1 MNTCSCCG
9 RKICRNNLQ
18 LRPFPALTPAHT
30 LSPKLYALPSP
41 FEIET
46 GTVLMLEPEW
56 ARASELR
63 AQLLDESYPKPF
75 VIDDGQ
81 SRYLYFNVRLMQS
94 QMSLQAPHDLALR
107 YTQKMMGFLLF
118 HPRPKR
124 IVQIGLGGG
133 SLVKF
138 CHRRLPGVHITAVEL
153 DPDVIALRD
162 AFFVPPDDERL
173 HIVCADGAQFIEQAA
188 KGIDA
193 LLLDAFDRNG
203 FAPPLA
209 SPAFFEQVFARLSG
223 NGVFV
228 VNLAGDKE
236 SYAGV
241 IGRIMQV
248 FDDQVIVI
256 SVPDDGNHILYAFKE
271 RHFEPRWRW
280 LNNHAKE
287 LRARLGLDFPAFA
300 HKMERA
306 SKLNYAQR
314 EALRGR

>member
-1 MNTCSCCG
+1 
-9 RKICRNNLQ
+9 
-18 LRPFPALTPAHT
+18 
-30 LSPKLYALPSP
+30 
-41 FEIET
+41 
-46 GTVLMLEPEW
+46 MLEPAW
-56 ARASELR
+56 ARAGELR

-75 VIDDGQ
+75 VIDDGK

-94 QMSLQAPHDLALR
+94 EMALKAPHDLALR

-124 IVQIGLGGG
+124 IALIGLGGG
-133 SLVKF
+133 SIVKF

-173 HIVCADGAQFIEQAA
+173 QIVEGNGAAYIEQTD

-193 LLLDAFDRNG
+193 LLVDAFDRTG
-203 FAPPLA
+203 FAPALA
-209 SPAFFEQVFARLSG
+209 NREFFENAFTKLSG
-223 NGVFV
+223 NGVLV

-236 SYAGV
+236 SYAGL
-241 IGRIMQV
+241 IGEAMHV

-271 RHFEPRWRW
+271 KYFEPRWRW
-280 LNNHAKE
+280 LHNHAKE
-287 LRARLGLDFPAFA
+287 LRARLGLDFPSFA
-300 HKMERA
+300 QKMER
-306 SKLNYAQR
+306 STKLGFARR
-314 EALRGR
+314 EAIRGR

>member
-1 MNTCSCCG
+1 M
-9 RKICRNNLQ
+9 
-18 LRPFPALTPAHT
+18 P
-30 LSPKLYALPSP
+30 PKLYALPSP

-56 ARASELR
+56 ARAGELR
-63 AQLLDESYPKPF
+63 AQLLDESYAKPF
-75 VIDDGQ
+75 VIDDGEF
-81 SRYLYFNVRLMQS
+81 RYLYFNVRLMQS
-94 QMSLQAPHDLALR
+94 QMALKTPHDLVLR
-107 YTQKMMGFLLF
+107 YTQKMLGFLLF
-118 HPRPKR
+118 HPRPRR

-153 DPDVIALRD
+153 DADVIALRE
-162 AFFVPPDDERL
+162 AFFVPPDDARL
-173 HIVCADGAQFIEQAA
+173 HIVQGDGADFIDTAE

-203 FAPPLA
+203 FAPALA
-209 SPAFFEQVFARLSG
+209 SQDFFATAYAKLSG
-223 NGVFV
+223 NGVLV
-228 VNLAGDKE
+228 ANLAGDQE
-236 SYAGV
+236 MYTGV
-241 IGRIMQV
+241 IGRIMNV

-287 LRARLGLDFPAFA
+287 LRSRLGLDFPAFA

>member
-1 MNTCSCCG
+1 
-9 RKICRNNLQ
+9 L
-18 LRPFPALTPAHT
+18 
-30 LSPKLYALPSP
+30 KLYELPSP

-46 GTVLMLEPEW
+46 GTVLMLEPAW
-56 ARASELR
+56 ARAGELR

-75 VIDDGQ
+75 VIDDGK

-94 QMSLQAPHDLALR
+94 EMTLKAPHDLALR

-124 IVQIGLGGG
+124 IALIGLGGG
-133 SLVKF
+133 SIVKF
-138 CHRRLPGVHITAVEL
+138 CHRRLPGVQITAVEL

-162 AFFVPPDDERL
+162 AFFVPADDERL
-173 HIVCADGAQFIEQAA
+173 RIVAGDGAEFIAQTE

-193 LLLDAFDRNG
+193 LLVDAFDRSG
-203 FAPPLA
+203 FAPALA
-209 SPAFFEQVFARLSG
+209 NREFFENAYAKLSG
-223 NGVFV
+223 NGVLV

-236 SYAGV
+236 SYAGL
-241 IGRIMQV
+241 IGEAMHV

-271 RHFEPRWRW
+271 KYFEPRWRW
-280 LNNHAKE
+280 LHNHAKE

-300 HKMERA
+300 QKMERSA
-306 SKLNYAQR
+306 KLGFARR
-314 EALRGR
+314 EAIRGR